1 MTPHATRQGPLVHSC
16 ASLLIHCELI
26 IGPRGKEQNWC
37 ARADLHLK
45 EKATQAENDLSIIS
59 PEFSHEREKPQ
70 PVTKGPSF
78 NVWPSLILLRNNKA
92 WREGREI

>member
-1 MTPHATRQGPLVHSC
+1 MTPHATGQGTFVHRC

-26 IGPRGKEQNWC
+26 IGPKEQNWC

-45 EKATQAENDLSIIS
+45 EKAAQTENDLSIIS
-59 PEFSHEREKPQ
+59 PESSHEREKPQ
-70 PVTKGPSF
+70 PVTKGPLF

-92 WREGREI
+92 RRDHEGREI